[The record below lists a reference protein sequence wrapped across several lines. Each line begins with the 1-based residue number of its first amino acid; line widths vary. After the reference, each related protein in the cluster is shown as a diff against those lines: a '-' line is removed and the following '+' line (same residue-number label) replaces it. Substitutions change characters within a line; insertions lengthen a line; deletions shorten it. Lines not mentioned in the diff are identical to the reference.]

1 MMAAAMVA
9 DGSVTNTPVF
19 NRGFAPM
26 FDRNAS
32 LDDQWLALAKYV
44 PAVSGAVGGR
54 AVLED
59 EDKNID
65 MNDVNGVP
73 RPNRWGRGSPDWHH
87 SDMKDMAYFYVYKLY
102 EQLIQK
108 GDLK

>member
-1 MMAAAMVA
+1 M
-9 DGSVTNTPVF
+9 
-19 NRGFAPM
+19 
-26 FDRNAS
+26 
-32 LDDQWLALAKYV
+32 
-44 PAVSGAVGGR
+44 GGN

-59 EDKNID
+59 GDKNID
-65 MNDVNGVP
+65 MNDGIP
-73 RPNRWGRGSPDWHH
+73 RPNGWGRGHPVFEDSWLH